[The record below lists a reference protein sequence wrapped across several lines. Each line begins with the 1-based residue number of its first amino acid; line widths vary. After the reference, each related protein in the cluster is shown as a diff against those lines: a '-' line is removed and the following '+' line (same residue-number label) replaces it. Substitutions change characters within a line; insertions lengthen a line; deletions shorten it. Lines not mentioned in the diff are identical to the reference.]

1 MIVLDTNVVS
11 ELMRNEPDE
20 RVVEWVDHYP
30 ADDVFVTA
38 VTAAELLYGVERLPD
53 GRRKSSLMV
62 KVAELLAED
71 FQGQV
76 LPFGIAAAAHYAQI
90 SAARERGGRPI
101 TMVDAQIAAVCLH
114 HNAHLA
120 TRNTKDFIDTGVR
133 VLNPWDDTESL
144 ST

>member
-11 ELMRNEPDE
+11 ELMRSEPAE
-20 RVVEWVDHYP
+20 RVVEWVDQYP

-53 GRRKSSLMV
+53 SRRKSVLMV

-71 FQGQV
+71 FQGRV
-76 LPFGIAAAAHYAQI
+76 LPFGIAAAARYAQI
-90 SAARERGGRPI
+90 SAARERVGLPI
-101 TMVDAQIAAVCLH
+101 SMADAQIAAICRH

-120 TRNTKDFIDTGVR
+120 TRNTRDFVDTGVR
-133 VLNPWDDTESL
+133 VLNPWDIESP
-144 ST
+144 

>member
-1 MIVLDTNVVS
+1 VIVLDTNVVS
-11 ELMRNEPDE
+11 ELMRNVPDE
-20 RVVEWVDHYP
+20 SVVGWVDQYP
-30 ADDVFVTA
+30 ADGVFVTA

-53 GRRKSSLMV
+53 GRRKGSLMV

-76 LPFGIAAAAHYAQI
+76 LPFGIAAAAHYTQI
-90 SAARERGGRPI
+90 AAARERGGQPI
-101 TMVDAQIAAVCLH
+101 SMADAQIAAICRH

-133 VLNPWDDTESL
+133 VLNPWDIESQ
-144 ST
+144 SP